1 MKPKTQKAPKLTFQ
15 EKQEFQQLEQELPR
29 LEAEKGEIEALMS
42 SGTLSPDELMAKGR
56 RMQELMDL
64 IDEKELRWLE
74 LAEKVTN

>member
-1 MKPKTQKAPKLTFQ
+1 MT
-15 EKQEFQQLEQELPR
+15 
-29 LEAEKGEIEALMS
+29 